1 MSERPTEVQ
10 HTRTDTEKA
19 AVSASLDEIGAM
31 AMRAFDER
39 DALRAQVRAL
49 REALDNLVNAPALS
63 GIADLV
69 RGWSGKPDDPNPRHP
84 SNLGAQIKTTCG
96 RVYQLDEALT
106 AARAALGTGGGNG

>member
-69 RGWSGKPDDPNPRHP
+69 RGWSTR
-84 SNLGAQIKTTCG
+84 SRSCSLGAQIKTTCG